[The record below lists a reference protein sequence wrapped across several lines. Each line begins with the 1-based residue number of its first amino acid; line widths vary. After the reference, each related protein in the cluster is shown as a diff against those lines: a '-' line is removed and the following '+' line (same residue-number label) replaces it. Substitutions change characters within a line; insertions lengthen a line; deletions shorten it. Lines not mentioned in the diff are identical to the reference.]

1 MIDFSSLPEGTPV
14 WLITT
19 LVIISAILVFSE
31 RAARIK
37 GPLGS
42 LSRWWEGRQQDEID
56 RIQAANDR
64 IEQAA
69 QLRYGQRL
77 KSLEE
82 AMKRLNC
89 DLEDERKS
97 RRRERKEL
105 ADRYES
111 QLARVQHERDL
122 FAAWSEHILA
132 WWRSQAQW
140 LAQHGIALPPPG
152 LSTFTEFRAHWTKDN
167 TGYATGAQA
176 TGKTPK
182 EG

>member
-1 MIDFSSLPEGTPV
+1 MIDLSSLPEGTPV
-14 WLITT
+14 WLITA
-19 LVIISAILVFSE
+19 LVVCSAILVFSE
-31 RAARIK
+31 RAAKIK

-42 LSRWWEGRQQDEID
+42 LSRWWEGRQKDEID

-82 AMKRLNC
+82 SMKRLST
-89 DLEDERKS
+89 DLDDERKA
-97 RRRERKEL
+97 RRRERKEMT
-105 ADRYES
+105 DRYES
-111 QLARVQHERDL
+111 QINRVQQERDL

-132 WWRSQAQW
+132 WWRTQAQW
-140 LAQHGIALPPPG
+140 LAQHGIVLPPPG
-152 LSTFTEFRAHWTKDN
+152 LSTFAEFRLQWIRAN
-167 TGYATGAQA
+167 TAPLASAQA
-176 TGKTPK
+176 TEKTPK